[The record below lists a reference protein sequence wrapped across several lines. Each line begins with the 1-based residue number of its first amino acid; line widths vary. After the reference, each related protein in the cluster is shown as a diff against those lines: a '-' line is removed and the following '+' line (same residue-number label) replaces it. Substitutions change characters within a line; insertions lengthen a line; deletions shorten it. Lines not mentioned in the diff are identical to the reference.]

1 MGDELKKKE
10 YNYLILMLKNKKV
23 ISTVYKVINS
33 NGIQSEKLTTSKLF
47 FVKNKDETIE
57 IR

>member
-1 MGDELKKKE
+1 
-10 YNYLILMLKNKKV
+10 MLKNKKV
-23 ISTVYKVINS
+23 ISTVYKVLNS

-57 IR
+57 MR